1 MKSTCETAPYWV
13 RYIPSAIVNY
23 VQSFKNVSVYSFN
36 TNGLHPE
43 ASMKN
48 QSSSI
53 YLQIYTERSN
63 AISVSLLSDGKKNSE
78 DEKRKESFTAT
89 KGDETNVDA
98 DEWLQASGREQV
110 TVEPTFVTSNDV
122 PRGSATE

>member
-1 MKSTCETAPYWV
+1 MQILFNFVERHHYNRC
-13 RYIPSAIVNY
+13 PSELRNGELSDKTLKNGRSIVNY

-63 AISVSLLSDGKKNSE
+63 AISVSLLSDGYIHQLSPHKI
-78 DEKRKESFTAT
+78 
-89 KGDETNVDA
+89 
-98 DEWLQASGREQV
+98 
-110 TVEPTFVTSNDV
+110 
-122 PRGSATE
+122 